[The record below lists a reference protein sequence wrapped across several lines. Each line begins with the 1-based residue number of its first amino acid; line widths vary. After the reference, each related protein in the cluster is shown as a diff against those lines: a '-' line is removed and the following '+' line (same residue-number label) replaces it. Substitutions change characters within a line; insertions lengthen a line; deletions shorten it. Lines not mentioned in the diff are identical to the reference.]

1 MSIPLD
7 TPGSGS
13 RLRAGLAGL
22 HRLRRACVGSRPW
35 RWWLTASL
43 LALAGC
49 GGGGDGGGGSTVSGA
64 SCQVEEEK
72 VWLRNFFTDT
82 YFWNGV
88 APRPD
93 SAGYDSATRY
103 FSALLYAGG
112 DPVPGS
118 TNGATWPRDRWSSYQ
133 STERYNQFYGEAQTM
148 GFGVAVAGLE
158 VKGQPAQPLYVRY
171 VDPNSPAALNDVRRA
186 DRVLAINGRPA
197 SELISADDFSA
208 LSATAAGQILSLRL
222 ARGGAERE
230 VSLTASVYGVVP
242 LPAGRVVT
250 TPAGRRV
257 GYLHLQNFISQAQ
270 PPLESSLA
278 DFRAQGVQ
286 EVVLDLRYNGGGL
299 VSFANTL
306 GNYLGGTRA
315 AGQIFTSLLYTP
327 SQAFKNA
334 TYRFANPAPADAVN
348 APRVIVLMGRRTC
361 SASEL
366 VINGLR
372 GAGLQVVGV
381 GETSCGKPV
390 GSVAGSNC
398 GTTWSIVNFEGVNAR
413 GEGRYFDGIAATC
426 PVAEDFSQPMA
437 SATDPLLKTA
447 LAYSD
452 SGSCPQ
458 PTARAIPLYRRSTS
472 DSAEPGERRE
482 MMP

>member
-1 MSIPLD
+1 MQLGHVEWSPDGRSIIFGTLNCEV
-7 TPGSGS
+7 
-13 RLRAGLAGL
+13 
-22 HRLRRACVGSRPW
+22 HI
-35 RWWLTASL
+35 
-43 LALAGC
+43 
-49 GGGGDGGGGSTVSGA
+49 
-64 SCQVEEEK
+64 
-72 VWLRNFFTDT
+72 
-82 YFWNGV
+82 
-88 APRPD
+88 
-93 SAGYDSATRY
+93 YDSSGNY
-103 FSALLYAGG
+103 LSQL
-112 DPVPGS
+112 
-118 TNGATWPRDRWSSYQ
+118 
-133 STERYNQFYGEAQTM
+133 
-148 GFGVAVAGLE
+148 
-158 VKGQPAQPLYVRY
+158 PLYCL
-171 VDPNSPAALNDVRRA
+171 DDTCAATSIIGIDWY
-186 DRVLAINGRPA
+186 D
-197 SELISADDFSA
+197 
-208 LSATAAGQILSLRL
+208 
-222 ARGGAERE
+222 GAE
-230 VSLTASVYGVVP
+230 
-242 LPAGRVVT
+242 
-250 TPAGRRV
+250 
-257 GYLHLQNFISQAQ
+257 
-270 PPLESSLA
+270 
-278 DFRAQGVQ
+278 GVQ

-472 DSAEPGERRE
+472 DPAEPGERRE